1 MPITAVDSSA
11 LATRTSHGEAGNIDP
26 CCGESVIANRY
37 AIGSAK
43 KRRTEVR
50 LFLKLHSR
58 CHPSLHNE
66 DIVSEFTSERIKY
79 NLV

>member
-1 MPITAVDSSA
+1 LVHQRCHNAV
-11 LATRTSHGEAGNIDP
+11 RQGEASNIDP
-26 CCGESVIANRY
+26 YCGNCAITNRC

-50 LFLKLHSR
+50 LLLKLHSR

-66 DIVSEFTSERIKY
+66 DIVSEFTSERIEY